1 MGERPIPRRRFRL
14 VLDLHADSLDELSI
28 ALRSIDFSVT
38 AEGSTNST
46 SGGCGSGWHYEVT
59 EDAGMTPEKYRA
71 DLDAWIAAD
80 RAERE
85 RARA

>member
-1 MGERPIPRRRFRL
+1 MAESSIPRRRYRL

-59 EDAGMTPEKYRA
+59 EDVSMTPEKYRA
-71 DLDAWIAAD
+71 DLDAWVAKEKAS
-80 RAERE
+80 
-85 RARA
+85 